1 MSERSI
7 IFLLQ
12 DIADAIHNIL
22 GFTKGFDFPQYSSDI
37 KTKHAVQHNFMI
49 IGEAA
54 ARIPVSYK
62 NQHTNINWRQVKDF
76 RNVIVHDYF
85 GLDDNIVWDIIQLNL
100 SPLLN
105 EISLL
110 LQGEKNR

>member
-1 MSERSI
+1 
-7 IFLLQ
+7 
-12 DIADAIHNIL
+12 
-22 GFTKGFDFPQYSSDI
+22 
-37 KTKHAVQHNFMI
+37 MI

-54 ARIPVSYK
+54 ARIPVLYK

-85 GLDDNIVWDIIQLNL
+85 GLDDNIVWDITQFNL

-110 LQGEKNR
+110 LQGEKNRQ